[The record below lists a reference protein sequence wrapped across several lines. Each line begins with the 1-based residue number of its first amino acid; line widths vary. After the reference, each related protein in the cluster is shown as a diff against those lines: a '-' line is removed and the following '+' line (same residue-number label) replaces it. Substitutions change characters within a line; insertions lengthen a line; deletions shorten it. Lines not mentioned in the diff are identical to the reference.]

1 MTKKER
7 LMQDIQYAID
17 YKVPYF
23 YVKIATRGSEGIETI
38 INPFCNF
45 EQKKEYYEKAYDDN
59 LILKSYDGIRII
71 SWDNFSKYEKSSYVK
86 DVVIGD
92 EKGEEI
98 YRV

>member
-23 YVKIATRGSEGIETI
+23 YVKIAKKGSEGLEII

-45 EQKKEYYEKAYDDN
+45 EQKKAYYDKAYDDN
-59 LILKSYDGIRII
+59 LVLKSYDGIRIV
-71 SWDNFSKYEKSSYVK
+71 SWDCFSKHEKSKYLK
-86 DVVIGD
+86 DIVIGD
-92 EKGEEI
+92 ERCEDI
-98 YRV
+98 YV